1 MICELCGKNANEGFR
16 VRLEGSVVSAC
27 EGCSKL
33 GEVVS
38 KVRAEAPKPKP
49 KPKAALP
56 DANAPEIQKEVE
68 YELIE
73 GYGAKVKAAREKRNL
88 SQEDLGKILNEPH
101 SLVHRIELGKYEPSP
116 DMARKFEHKLG
127 IKLLVRHTEEDM
139 PLAGK
144 SSGEITLGDMIV
156 VRKRGG

>member
-33 GEVVS
+33 GEIVS
-38 KVRAEAPKPKP
+38 KVKTETPKPKH
-49 KPKAALP
+49 KAIVSE
-56 DANAPEIQKEVE
+56 ANKPEIRTEVE
-68 YELIE
+68 FELIE
-73 GYGAKVKAAREKRNL
+73 GYGAKIKAAREKRNL
-88 SQEDLGKILNEPH
+88 SQEDLGKLLNEPH

-127 IKLLVRHTEEDM
+127 IKLLTQHVEAEEQ
-139 PLAGK
+139 LASKATGD
-144 SSGEITLGDMIV
+144 ITLGDMIV
-156 VRKRGG
+156 VRKRKN

>member
-38 KVRAEAPKPKP
+38 KVKVEAPKPKP
-49 KPKAALP
+49 KPKASLP
-56 DANAPEIQKEVE
+56 EANRPEAPTEVE
-68 YELIE
+68 YELVE
-73 GYGAKVKAAREKRNL
+73 DYGTKVKAAREKRNL

-116 DMARKFEHKLG
+116 DMARKFERKLALSCSSDIQRWMCRWLANPPVKSPWG
-127 IKLLVRHTEEDM
+127 I
-139 PLAGK
+139 
-144 SSGEITLGDMIV
+144 
-156 VRKRGG
+156 